1 MSAPVGNK
9 NAARGNW
16 ARLALKEALKRRDAR
31 LNLPFDGTLEKIL
44 DDYVEE
50 AVMGNADT
58 RRDLMDRM
66 WGKPHQAVA
75 IDGDGEGGPVKTL
88 SEVILRAVDAVNDR
102 PAAQDP

>member
-16 ARLALKEALKRRDAR
+16 ARIALKEALKRRDAK

-50 AVMGNADT
+50 AVNGNADT

-66 WGKPHQAVA
+66 WGKPHQSVA
-75 IDGDGEGGPVKTL
+75 IDGDGEGGPVLYQKVERL
-88 SEVILRAVDAVNDR
+88 IVR
-102 PAAQDP
+102 PKAENPDSGSI

>member
-1 MSAPVGNK
+1 MSAPIGNK

-16 ARLALKEALKRRDAR
+16 ARIALKEALKRRDAK
-31 LNLPFDGTLEKIL
+31 LNLPFDGTLEQIM
-44 DDYVEE
+44 DSYVDE
-50 AVMGNADT
+50 VVSGNADT
-58 RRDLMDRM
+58 RRDFMDRL